1 MSISIPKYMLASR
14 LPQHRKCLVHIS
26 GSIGILA
33 LFTLN
38 VLQLIGSLHSQRL
51 TLIILLFSECPLASS
66 LLPDSL
72 PLCLCVSCAP
82 SLYVPLSQMCSCFH
96 SWPGPDCGHIQSF
109 FSLCPELF
117 QTPLAILS
125 LSNTYNKNLLFD
137 HIMSSVYMKT
147 S

>member
-1 MSISIPKYMLASR
+1 MQLSGPKETPFLQIPKGRRDVVSISIPKYMLASR

-38 VLQLIGSLHSQRL
+38 VLQLIGSLHPQLL
-51 TLIILLFSECPLASS
+51 TLIILLFSEGPLASS

-72 PLCLCVSCAP
+72 PLCLSVFPA
-82 SLYVPLSQMCSCFH
+82 LPLSKFLSLRFAPAFD
-96 SWPGPDCGHIQSF
+96 PGQVQTADLFSLF
-109 FSLCPELF
+109 FSLCPGLF

-125 LSNTYNKNLLFD
+125 L
-137 HIMSSVYMKT
+137 
-147 S
+147 